1 MIITPKEAAREAL
14 QRAKDQI
21 VQLGKAAC
29 RPIYRSSDGEPEHV
43 GSGTFISIN
52 EKDYFLTAAHVLD
65 KVGGE
70 SFFVGQDTTLPINLT
85 VHSTTAPDGNRE
97 LDKRDFAF
105 AQVGDFWRDQGIVP
119 LQFDLLR
126 QFHTPLYSAFGW
138 PCAKNRKRSINSQ
151 ANTIRPTCRQF
162 LSNEIGLSD
171 ALAKEGFSNE
181 HHLVM
186 HRPKFS
192 EIDGV
197 KVKTF
202 EPRGMSG
209 GVIFG
214 IGKAHKA
221 TVLAGVEEAVVFPA
235 AIVIEKHLP
244 GEALI
249 GVRLSTI
256 ARAISQQAY

>member
-97 LDKRDFAF
+97 L
-105 AQVGDFWRDQGIVP
+105 
-119 LQFDLLR
+119 DLLR

>member
-97 LDKRDFAF
+97 LDKLDFAF

-151 ANTIRPTCRQF
+151 ANTIRPT
-162 LSNEIGLSD
+162 SD
-171 ALAKEGFSNE
+171 NCFRDKVPTQDHAKQVGCIFP
-181 HHLVM
+181 LVQ
-186 HRPKFS
+186 S
-192 EIDGV
+192 
-197 KVKTF
+197 
-202 EPRGMSG
+202 
-209 GVIFG
+209 
-214 IGKAHKA
+214 
-221 TVLAGVEEAVVFPA
+221 AGRKIP
-235 AIVIEKHLP
+235 
-244 GEALI
+244 
-249 GVRLSTI
+249 
-256 ARAISQQAY
+256 